1 MQIWTRQPTTRTMS
15 DDDLTL
21 TLFQDLDQPGLSD
34 VVRLFEPAR
43 LTQARILA
51 WLTKSELAD
60 KIGVSPAA
68 IGQYES
74 GIARPRPDLLPR
86 LARILTVPVEFF
98 ATGRPLGRL
107 DAANAHFRSLR
118 STRAKDRA
126 KAAAH
131 AEQVWELTYALEK
144 QVRFPTVDLPTIPEG
159 TSPRQAAHM
168 LRAAW
173 RLRRGPVP
181 HLAATMEAR
190 GIVICLIPLTNEAVT
205 RVKAYS
211 TDALDRPIVVVTPER
226 FKSVYEYRFTCAHE
240 LGHILMHAN
249 PLPGDR
255 QQEREADQ
263 FAAEFLTPKAE
274 IEPLLPK
281 TVRIAALDGLSKT
294 WGISIESLIYR
305 MGELRLIS
313 DTAIRR
319 AHQRLANTAKYR
331 REEPLAAYSGE
342 VPTLLHEAIAL
353 ASRHGYERADLAREL
368 CWTPRHLTEVLGETD
383 TRPVLR
389 LVR

>member
-1 MQIWTRQPTTRTMS
+1 MS
-15 DDDLTL
+15 DDDLEPSL
-21 TLFQDLDQPGLSD
+21 LQDFSQPSLSD

-43 LTQARILA
+43 LTQARVLA

-60 KIGVSPAA
+60 EVGVSPAA
-68 IGQYES
+68 VGQYES
-74 GIARPRPDLLPR
+74 GIARPRRDLLPT
-86 LARILTVPVEFF
+86 LAKKLRVPIEFF
-98 ATGRPLGRL
+98 ATGRPMGRL

-131 AEQVWELTYALEK
+131 AEQIWELAYALEK
-144 QVRFPTVDLPTIPEG
+144 QVRFPTVDLPMIPEG
-159 TSPRQAAHM
+159 TSPGQAAHT
-168 LRAAW
+168 LREAW

-190 GIVICLIPLTNEAVT
+190 GIVVCLIPLTNEAVT

-211 TDALDRPIVVVTPER
+211 TDALGRPIVVVTPER

-240 LGHILMHAN
+240 LGHLLMHPN

-263 FAAEFLTPKAE
+263 FAAEFLTPKGE

-281 TVRIAALDGLSKT
+281 TVRMAALDGLSKT

-313 DTAIRR
+313 DVSIRR
-319 AHQRLANTAKYR
+319 AHQRLDSTAAYR

-342 VPTLLHEAIAL
+342 VPTLLQEAITL
-353 ASRHGYERADLAREL
+353 ASRHGYERASLAREL
-368 CWTPRHLTEVLGETD
+368 CWTSSHLTEVLGEID
-383 TRPVLR
+383 TRPVLQ